1 MLTIFVGHGH
11 VGWND
16 KQGWKAVYPAHL
28 RCMSLIDAI
37 QHIDAKNRRAYS
49 QLQKK
54 NSELVLR
61 S

>member
-1 MLTIFVGHGH
+1 MHPIGH

-28 RCMSLIDAI
+28 RCISLIDAI
-37 QHIDAKNRRAYS
+37 EHIDAKNRRAHS
-49 QLQKK
+49 QLQKI
-54 NSELVLR
+54 SELVLR